1 MEKMKDKIFG
11 SVFGAIIGDA
21 LGMPTE
27 ILTKEEIKKLYGFVD
42 NYVEPKN
49 YLSGKLSKGD
59 WTDDTEQA
67 ICLIKSLTKEGVDIK
82 KFANY
87 LIEWKNKNP
96 PDIGLTSLMAIE
108 KLKNN
113 DYSGIDSS
121 SCGAAMRIY
130 PLGIVFYN
138 NLKKLKEGVIK
149 ASKITHNN
157 KTAIAGAL
165 SIAFFVS
172 RALNDKKDFI
182 LLDECYNYI
191 KDIDEEFAKKL
202 LEIKNFKNFNELSHI
217 YNYFGTGVK
226 TEEVVP
232 SAIATYLLTNNFKEG
247 MLKCINAGGDTD
259 SLASMYGAIA
269 GAYYG
274 FKSIPK
280 EWINGLKNKEV
291 VFKLAERLYQLVT
304 E

>member
-1 MEKMKDKIFG
+1 MEKMKNKIFG
-11 SVFGAIIGDA
+11 SVFGAVIGDA

-27 ILTKEEIKKLYGFVD
+27 NLTKEEIKKLYGFVD

-49 YLSGKLSKGD
+49 YLAGKLSKGE

-67 ICLIKSLTKEGVDIK
+67 ICLIKSLIKEGVDIK
-82 KFANY
+82 KFANC
-87 LIEWKNKNP
+87 LIAWKNKNP

-108 KLKNN
+108 KLENN
-113 DYSGIDSS
+113 DYSGVDSS

-138 NLKKLKEGVIK
+138 NLNKLKEEVIK
-149 ASKITHNN
+149 VSKITHNN

-172 RALNDKKDFI
+172 SALKDKKDFS
-182 LLDECYNYI
+182 LLDSCHNYI

-202 LEIKNFKNFNELSHI
+202 LEIKNFKNFDELSHI
-217 YNYFGTGVK
+217 YDYFGTGVK

-232 SAIATYLLTNNFKEG
+232 SAIATYLLTKNFKNG
-247 MLKCINAGGDTD
+247 MIKCINAGGDTD
-259 SLASMYGAIA
+259 SLASMYGAMA

-274 FKSIPK
+274 FKNILK
-280 EWINGLKNKEV
+280 EWIEGLKNKDYIYE
-291 VFKLAERLYQLVT
+291 LANYLYQLT
-304 E
+304 F